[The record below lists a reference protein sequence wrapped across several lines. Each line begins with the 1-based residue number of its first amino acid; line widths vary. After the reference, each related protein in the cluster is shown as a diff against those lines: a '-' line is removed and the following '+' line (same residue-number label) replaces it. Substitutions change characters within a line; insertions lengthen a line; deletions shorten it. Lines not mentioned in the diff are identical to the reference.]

1 MIKQC
6 FANAD
11 RKINAHIKCLVL
23 KGPVDEIWH
32 I

>member
-11 RKINAHIKCLVL
+11 RKIREHIKCLVL
-23 KGPVDEIWH
+23 KGPVDEI
-32 I
+32 